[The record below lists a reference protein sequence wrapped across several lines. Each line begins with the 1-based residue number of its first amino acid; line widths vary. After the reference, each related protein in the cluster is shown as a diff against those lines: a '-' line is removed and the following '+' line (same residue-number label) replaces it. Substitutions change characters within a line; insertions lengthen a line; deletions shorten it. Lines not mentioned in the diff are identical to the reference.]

1 MSTTKTYKPTLLE
14 KKSLKRARKNLLK
27 GENKYYHPR
36 DIWWCNLGV
45 NIGYEQDGTGKE
57 KERPVVIIKGFSK
70 SVCLVIPLTT
80 SKKSNKYYIKVGS
93 VDNKEASAII
103 SQVRLIDTK
112 RLANKI
118 DVLDRSVFEEI
129 RKAIR
134 NFI

>member
-1 MSTTKTYKPTLLE
+1 MNKDFDSWNKQ
-14 KKSLKRARKNLLK
+14 KKDIHTK
-27 GENKYYHPR
+27 GENKFYHPR
-36 DIWWCNLGV
+36 DIWWCNLGI

-57 KERPVVIIKGFSK
+57 KERPIVVIKGFSK
-70 SVCLVIPLTT
+70 NVCLVIPLTT
-80 SKKSNKYYIKVGS
+80 SKKSNKYYIKIGKVA
-93 VDNKEASAII
+93 NREASAIV

-118 DVLDRSVFEEI
+118 GVLDKSVFEEI